1 MNIQIDG
8 YSWDIGYKLHPITYI
23 YIYILYTPSI
33 GIYIYIY

>member
-23 YIYILYTPSI
+23 YIYCIH
-33 GIYIYIY
+33 IYIYI